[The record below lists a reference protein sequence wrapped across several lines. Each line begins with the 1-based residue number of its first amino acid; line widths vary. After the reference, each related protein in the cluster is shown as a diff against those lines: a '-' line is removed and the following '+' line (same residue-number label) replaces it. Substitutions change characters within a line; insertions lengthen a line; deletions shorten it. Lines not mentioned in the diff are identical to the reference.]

1 MTFALQSGGG
11 SEDKDRFESRVF
23 SSSVGLGVHR
33 LAGFQGGL
41 LERRLGDR
49 VLAVA
54 FHGTLDEDG
63 TPAGAEVPDLL
74 LDRYLRSGIE
84 FLRDLRGEFA
94 IAIWDSRDESLFLA
108 TDRFRVHPLLYGG
121 DERGFAFASR
131 MRALDHAPVPGSR
144 TIHPPAI
151 LDVLASSYV
160 PTPET
165 IYREIHKLP
174 PGHVLTCARGA
185 FTVAP
190 YWDIDFRH
198 PSRDSEETLATQVRE
213 AFHDGIAR
221 RLHRD
226 GGAEHVG
233 AFLSGGV
240 DSSAVSGV
248 LTQAAGRPIRTFSI
262 GFGEA
267 GYNEMSFARI
277 AAQRF
282 GAEHHEYF
290 VTAQDTLEAIPIVLE
305 EFDEP
310 FGNASAIP
318 TYFCAKLAREH
329 GVDCLYAGDGGDEL
343 FGGNERYAF
352 DRIFGYYHRV
362 PGWMRTALVGPGVN
376 ALARAVPHPL
386 FRRARSYIQK
396 ASLAPVQRMTAYSF
410 FKVIPLQSM
419 VLPAFL
425 QSVNGYDPHRAM
437 EHHFARALGATDL
450 DRALYLDLK
459 LAIGDNDLYKVNRM
473 TERAR
478 VAVRYPFLDAG
489 LAEAA
494 ARVPASLKMRGRK
507 LRVFFK
513 RAYRDLLPSEVVAK
527 TKHGFGLPI
536 AVWLR
541 TDPTLN
547 AMMRELVLGPQS
559 LARGYFR
566 KTALERLIEEHRTDT
581 TQFSG
586 TVLWNLMVLELWH
599 RAHGERAGAL

>member
-1 MTFALQSGGG
+1 MTLALQSGGR

-63 TPAGAEVPDLL
+63 TPSGDKVPDLL

-94 IAIWDSRDESLFLA
+94 IALWDSRDESLFLA

-121 DERGFAFASR
+121 DGRGFAFASR

-174 PGHVLTCARGA
+174 PGHVLTCARAA

-198 PSRDSEETLATQVRE
+198 PSRDSEETLAAQVRE
-213 AFHDGIAR
+213 AFHEGIAR

-318 TYFCAKLAREH
+318 TYFCARLAREH

-410 FKVIPLQSM
+410 FKVIPLPTM

-425 QSVNGYDPHRAM
+425 QRVNGYDPHRAM

-547 AMMRELVLGPQS
+547 AMMQELVLGPQS
-559 LARGYFR
+559 LARGYFQ
-566 KTALERLIEEHRTDT
+566 KPALERLIEEHRTDT